1 MFYNKLAKKH
11 EIIASII
18 QCGYF
23 MELYTYHYHYNI
35 VYFLISS
42 SLLSI
47 NEVSGIILHT
57 LAHLILTVDLT
68 SRH

>member
-1 MFYNKLAKKH
+1 MVFTKWAKKQ

-23 MELYTYHYHYNI
+23 MELYTYHYYYNI
-35 VYFLISS
+35 VYFFISS

-47 NEVSGIILHT
+47 NEMSGIILYT
-57 LAHLILTVDLT
+57 LAHLILIVDLT